1 MTHGFIKVATATPS
15 IKVADCKYNAD
26 RILSLVRRAHEEGV
40 HLLVLPELCITGY
53 TCQDLFLQ
61 QALLSSAQDCAV
73 TVASKVP
80 RNMVV
85 VFGAPVELRGKLH
98 NCAIVASAGR
108 VLGIVPKINIPNY
121 LEYYEQRWFSP
132 ALPNE
137 ELVEFG
143 DQQVVMGGK
152 LIFTCNQMPY
162 FRLACEVCEDLWVP
176 NPPSVNHAIN
186 GATVIANVSAS
197 DEFVGKAAYR
207 YNLIEGQ
214 SARLISAYV
223 YSDAGEGESTT
234 DLVFS
239 GNNQICENG
248 KTLASSRMKT
258 DDLLIT
264 EIDLEHLEHERRL
277 RNTFVTTNDKQY
289 RYIGFDIELGETSLS
304 RKVEPMPFVPEDGKQ
319 RSARSEEILNL
330 QSMGLR
336 QRLRHIGCKNAVIGI
351 SGGLDSTLALLVTV
365 RAFDSLGLDRKGII
379 CVTMPCFGT
388 TERTKTNAMA
398 MVERLGCT
406 LEIVDIKKAVMQ
418 HFEDIG
424 QDPDLYDTTYENAQ
438 ARERTQVLMDI
449 ANKVN
454 GIVVGTGDLSELALG
469 WATYNGDHMSMYGVN
484 AGVPKTLVRHLVGH
498 CAKTTDDSELSAILL
513 SVTGTPISPELIPGK
528 QETEDLVGPYELHDF
543 FIYHVLRWGSSPSK
557 VYRLAC
563 YAFDGRYDN
572 KTIEKWLKTFYRRFF
587 SQQFK
592 RSCLPDGPKIGSVSL
607 SPRGDWRMPSD
618 ASVRIWQVEL
628 EESFAEN

>member
-1 MTHGFIKVATATPS
+1 MRHGFIKTATATPS
-15 IKVADCKYNAD
+15 IRVADCNYNAD
-26 RILSLVRRAHEEGV
+26 KILALIRRAHDEGV
-40 HLLVLPELCITGY
+40 HLLVLPELCVTGY

-61 QALLSSAQDCAV
+61 QALLQSAQENAV
-73 TVASKVP
+73 RIASKVP
-80 RNMVV
+80 KNMVV

-98 NCAIVASAGR
+98 NCAIVASAGK

-143 DQQVVMGGK
+143 DGQVIMGGK

-197 DEFVGKAAYR
+197 DEFAGKAAYR

-214 SARLISAYV
+214 SARLICAYV
-223 YSDAGEGESTT
+223 YADAGEGESTT

-239 GNNQICENG
+239 GNNQISENG
-248 KTLASSRMKT
+248 ITLASTRLES
-258 DDLLIT
+258 DELLIT
-264 EIDLEHLEHERRL
+264 ELDLEHLEHERRL
-277 RNTFVTTNDKQY
+277 RNTFVTTNDKEY
-289 RYIGFDIELGETSLS
+289 RYIGFDIEPGETALT
-304 RKVEPMPFVPEDGKQ
+304 RRITDMPFVPEDDSERDERAEEIIGLQCMGLKQ
-319 RSARSEEILNL
+319 RMS
-330 QSMGLR
+330 
-336 QRLRHIGCKNAVIGI
+336 HIGCRNAVIGI

-365 RAFDSLGLDRKGII
+365 RTFDMLGLDRTGII

-388 TERTKTNAMA
+388 TERTKTNAMT

-406 LEIVDIKKAVMQ
+406 LKVVDIRDAVMQ
-418 HFEDIG
+418 HFSDIG
-424 QDPDLYDTTYENAQ
+424 QDPDTYDVTFENSQ
-438 ARERTQVLMDI
+438 ARERTQVLMDL
-449 ANKVN
+449 ANMVN
-454 GIVVGTGDLSELALG
+454 GLVIGTGDLSELALG
-469 WATYNGDHMSMYGVN
+469 WATFNGDHMSMYGVN

-498 CAKTTDDSELSAILL
+498 FADTTGDRELAQTLR
-513 SVTGTPISPELIPGK
+513 SVIGTPISPELVPGK

-557 VYRLAC
+557 VYRLAR
-563 YAFDGRYDN
+563 YAFDGRYSDDV
-572 KTIEKWLKTFYRRFF
+572 ILKWLRTFYRRFF
-587 SQQFK
+587 AQQFK
-592 RSCLPDGPKIGSVSL
+592 RSCLPDGPKIGSVAL

-618 ASVRIWQVEL
+618 ACVKIWQIEL
-628 EESFAEN
+628 ESALV

>member
-61 QALLSSAQDCAV
+61 QALLSSAQNCAV

-214 SARLISAYV
+214 SARLICAYV

-248 KTLASSRMKT
+248 KTLASSSMKT
-258 DDLLIT
+258 DELLIT

-304 RKVEPMPFVPEDGKQ
+304 RKVEAMPFVPEDGKQ

-351 SGGLDSTLALLVTV
+351 SGGLDSTLALLVTT

-424 QDPDLYDTTYENAQ
+424 QDPELYDTTYENAQ

-484 AGVPKTLVRHLVGH
+484 AGVPKTLVRHLVGY
-498 CAKTTDDSELSAILL
+498 CAKTSDDSELSAILL
-513 SVTGTPISPELIPGK
+513 SVMGTPISPELIPGK

-563 YAFDGRYDN
+563 YAFEGRYDN
-572 KTIEKWLKTFYRRFF
+572 QTIEKWLKTFYRRFF

-618 ASVRIWQVEL
+618 ASVRIWQAEL

>member
-73 TVASKVP
+73 KVASKVP

-98 NCAIVASAGR
+98 NCAVVASAGR

-214 SARLISAYV
+214 SARLICAYV

-248 KTLASSRMKT
+248 KTLASSRMET
-258 DDLLIT
+258 DELLIT

-277 RNTFVTTNDKQY
+277 RNTFVTTNDKEY

-304 RKVEPMPFVPEDGKQ
+304 RRIDAMPFVPEDGKQ
-319 RSARSEEILNL
+319 RNARSEEILTL
-330 QSMGLR
+330 QSLGLK
-336 QRLRHIGCKNAVIGI
+336 QRLSHIGCRTAVIGI
-351 SGGLDSTLALLVTV
+351 SGGLDSTLALLVTT

-424 QDPDLYDTTYENAQ
+424 QDPDMYDTTYENAQ

-449 ANKVN
+449 ANKMN

-484 AGVPKTLVRHLVGH
+484 AGVPKTLVRHLVGYY
-498 CAKTTDDSELSAILL
+498 ARTTEDRELSEILL
-513 SVTGTPISPELIPGK
+513 SVMATPISPELVPGK

-543 FIYHVLRWGSSPSK
+543 FLYHIIRWGSSPSK

-563 YAFDGRYDN
+563 HAFDGRYDN
-572 KTIEKWLKTFYRRFF
+572 QTIVKWLKTFYRRFF
-587 SQQFK
+587 AQQFK

-618 ASVRIWQVEL
+618 ASVRIWQSEL
-628 EESFAEN
+628 DESFAEN